1 MTETFIRYGQSTGLA
16 SCSDDLSGTANVRNL
31 YGLLPVS
38 EIPISE
44 VRRVRIFGFLL
55 ETLSPSPQCV
65 RDIRVKPDLLG
76 HSNPRM
82 TRHYSAPDIT
92 RLLEDAEKVVKMTH
106 EPVLRVVGR

>member
-1 MTETFIRYGQSTGLA
+1 MRQSTGLA
-16 SCSDDLSGTANVRNL
+16 SCSNDRSGTAN
-31 YGLLPVS
+31 
-38 EIPISE
+38 
-44 VRRVRIFGFLL
+44 
-55 ETLSPSPQCV
+55 V

-92 RLLEDAEKVVKMTH
+92 RLLEAAEKVVKMTR